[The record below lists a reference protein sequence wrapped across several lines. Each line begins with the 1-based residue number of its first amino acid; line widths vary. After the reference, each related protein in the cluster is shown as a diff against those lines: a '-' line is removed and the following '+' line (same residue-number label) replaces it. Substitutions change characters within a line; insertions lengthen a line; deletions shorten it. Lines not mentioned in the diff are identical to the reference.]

1 MSDITMTGSGTA
13 GEQPSLALAGPFTV
27 SRTEHASNTSLA
39 LHSHPNA
46 TITIVL
52 GGGYNETL
60 GGVTHR
66 LPPMSVVVKPPHTP
80 HANRVD
86 ARGARCLLLEL
97 SADGVDSINPVAGVF
112 ETPRV
117 AHLVRGGGLALKTL
131 AVLEQRVN
139 EPKMLA
145 LESLTME
152 LTALIGI
159 ETGALSTKEPAAWL
173 KRVRER
179 LEESS
184 TEITLGDLAKE
195 AGCHPIHLTRMFRR
209 AYGES
214 IGSYARNVRLTKV
227 TRAIASAR
235 GDTLSRSAMSNG
247 YYDHSHLSHDFLT
260 RTGMTPAEWRD
271 LASKS

>member
-1 MSDITMTGSGTA
+1 MREVTLTGSGTA
-13 GEQPSLALAGPFTV
+13 GKQPSLALAGPFTV

-60 GGVTHR
+60 SGVTHQ
-66 LPPMSVVVKPPHTP
+66 LPPMSVVVKPPLTP

-86 ARGARCLLLEL
+86 VRGARCLLLEL
-97 SADGVDSINPVAGVF
+97 SADSVEAINAVAGVF
-112 ETPRV
+112 EVPRV

-139 EPKMLA
+139 EPTTLA

-159 ETGALSTKEPAAWL
+159 ETGTFSTKEPAAWL

-184 TEITLGDLAKE
+184 TEVGLGDLAKE
-195 AGCHPIHLTRMFRR
+195 ADCHPIHLARMFRR

-235 GDTLSRSAMSNG
+235 GDTLTRIAMKSG
-247 YYDHSHLSHDFLT
+247 YYDHSHLSHEFLT

-271 LASKS
+271 LAAMS